1 MKKFSFLALAA
12 VGLLLGACSSDKDVA
27 EAQIGDLTQD
37 GDQFI
42 SLSIN
47 LPMTPQGAT
56 RNGTETDDNNYNNP
70 TDGTSEDFEL
80 NDGLSREYT
89 VNNALLVVFHPAA
102 TGGEDAA
109 TFVGAYAIDPNW
121 FTSSDKQVTK
131 YSSKIV
137 QKVGGDV
144 STGDLLLVVLNRNT
158 SLITFDKDT
167 PTFTVGNTNMLE
179 GTKTFE
185 DFRNSILTAADL
197 GASEM
202 TDNGFYMTNAPLTD
216 KLGSTTEAITG
227 AAIRTL
233 VPINTVYQTEAEAL
247 ASTDPALVYV
257 ERGMAKVTLQA
268 LPDGLTLTSD
278 AAHRAITFIEWTLDH
293 TNKYSYAVRST
304 AGHEDFLSLASVLNG
319 KYRYAGMTDIT
330 ESGPTPYK
338 YRTYFAKD
346 PNYSRNV
353 VTAIPTGGSEADIDL
368 NYATDGNYTSDI
380 GDENPQYCFEN
391 TFDVD
396 HQTVMNTTLVR
407 LKVQVGGGQDLYIV
421 QGNRAEILL
430 NDAVVTRAKNAA
442 VDYIQDLKIAGT
454 INYTGTITGADFNV
468 TVPTTAGT
476 VTISVTKAD
485 GLDDKITGT
494 KPTNEAIQA
503 AVNAALADVICYED
517 GMSYYTI
524 RIKHFGDQLTPWHTG
539 EASEDPAPV
548 VGTIYPS
555 SANRD
560 NNYLGRY
567 GVLRNNWYDI
577 RVSSIKYLGEAT
589 PKDYKNDPT
598 TDDELDGYIAAKI
611 HILSWAKRTQ
621 NWDL

>member
-1 MKKFSFLALAA
+1 MKKLSILALAA
-12 VGLLLGACSSDKDVA
+12 VGLLVGACSSDRDVA
-27 EAQIGDLTQD
+27 EASNGNLTQED

-47 LPMTPQGAT
+47 LPTTPQSAT
-56 RNGTETDDNNYNNP
+56 RNATEDDDNNYNYNSE
-70 TDGTSEDFEL
+70 TDHEDFEL
-80 NDGLSREYT
+80 NDGLAREYT
-89 VNNALLVVFHPAA
+89 VKNALLVVFHPAA
-102 TGGEDAA
+102 SGAEDDA
-109 TFVGAYAIDPNW
+109 TFVGAYSIDPNW

-137 QKVGGDV
+137 QKVGGAV
-144 STGDLLLVVLNRNT
+144 AKNDLLLVVLNRNL
-158 SLITFDKDT
+158 LIDFDKDE
-167 PTFTVGNTNMLE
+167 PKFTVGSTNMLD
-179 GTKTFE
+179 GTKTFG
-185 DFRNSILTAADL
+185 DFRYSLLEATAL
-197 GASEM
+197 GAGVM
-202 TDNGFYMTNAPLTD
+202 TGNGFYMANAPLTD
-216 KLGSTTEAITG
+216 KQGSTTTAITG

-233 VPINTVYQTEAEAL
+233 VPINSVYQTEAEAL

-268 LPDGLTLTSD
+268 LPDGLKLGSD
-278 AAHRAITFIEWTLDH
+278 ATKGITFINWTLDH
-293 TNKYSYAVRST
+293 TNIYSYAVRST
-304 AGHEDFLSLASVLNG
+304 VGHESFIPLASELNG
-319 KYRYAGMTDIT
+319 KYRYAGFTDIT

-346 PNYSRNV
+346 PNYDRNV
-353 VTAIPTGGSEADIDL
+353 VTTAPTSPTDLPIDL
-368 NYATDGNYTSDI
+368 SYAVNSNYTSAI

-407 LKVQVGGGQDLYIV
+407 LKVQVGGGDDLYIV
-421 QGNRAEILL
+421 QGNRGEILL

-442 VDYIQDLKIAGT
+442 VDYIQDLKTAGT
-454 INYTGTITGADFNV
+454 IDYTGTISGADFDV

-476 VTISVTKAD
+476 VSITVAKTD
-485 GLDDKITGT
+485 GTAFDAKITAGT
-494 KPTNEAIQA
+494 APTNDAIQT

-524 RIKHFGDQLTPWHTG
+524 RIKHFGDQLTPWHTT
-539 EASEDPAPV
+539 EAQMPM
-548 VGTIYPS
+548 VGDIYPEGT
-555 SANRD
+555 NRD
-560 NNYLGRY
+560 KNYLGRY

-589 PKDYKNDPT
+589 PKDYKNDQT

-621 NWDL
+621 NWAL

>member
-1 MKKFSFLALAA
+1 MKKLSFLVLAA
-12 VGLLLGACSSDKDVA
+12 IGLLFGACSSDKDVA
-27 EAQIGDLTQD
+27 DVQSGNLLQD

-47 LPMTPQGAT
+47 LPTIPQGAT
-56 RNGTETDDNNYNNP
+56 RNGTDTDDNNYNP
-70 TDGTSEDFEL
+70 SVDDSENFEL
-80 NDGLSREYT
+80 NDGKTTEY
-89 VNNALLVVFHPAA
+89 VVKNALLVVFHPAA
-102 TGGEDAA
+102 TGGEDDA
-109 TFVGAYAIDPNW
+109 TFVGAYSIDPNW
-121 FTSSDKQVTK
+121 FTSGDKQVTK

-144 STGDLLLVVLNRNT
+144 AQGDLLLVILNRN
-158 SLITFDKDT
+158 SLFTFDT
-167 PTFTVGNTNMLE
+167 STSEFAVGTTSMSAS
-179 GTKTFE
+179 KTFS
-185 DFRNSILTAADL
+185 DFRNSILAATGL
-197 GASEM
+197 GAGVM
-202 TDNGFYMTNAPLTD
+202 TGNGFYMTNAPLTD
-216 KLGSTTEAITG
+216 KQGSTTTAITG
-227 AAIRTL
+227 ATIRTL
-233 VPINTVYQTEAEAL
+233 VPINNVYQTEAEAL

-257 ERGMAKVTLQA
+257 ERGMAKVTLQS
-268 LPDGLTLTSD
+268 LPTDLKLGSD
-278 AAHRAITFIEWTLDH
+278 NSKDVTFIEWTLDH

-304 AGHEDFLSLASVLNG
+304 DGHGDFLSLASALNG

-330 ESGPTPYK
+330 ESSPTPYK

-353 VTAIPTGGSEADIDL
+353 VTAIPSGGSEADIDF
-368 NYATDGNYTSDI
+368 NYAVDGNYTSAI

-407 LKVQVGGGQDLYIV
+407 LKVKVGTGTDLYIV
-421 QGNRAEILL
+421 QGNRGEILL
-430 NDAVVTRAKNAA
+430 NDAVVTKAKNAA
-442 VDYIQDLKIAGT
+442 VDYIQDLKTAGT
-454 INYTGTITGADFNV
+454 INYTGDLSGADFDV
-468 TVPTTAGT
+468 TVPSDAGT
-476 VTISVTKAD
+476 VTIIVTKSSAYDITITDGTAPSDAD
-485 GLDDKITGT
+485 
-494 KPTNEAIQA
+494 IQT
-503 AVNAALADVICYED
+503 AVNAALADVICYK
-517 GMSYYTI
+517 GGVSYYTI

-539 EASEDPAPV
+539 NALESPAPV
-548 VGTIYPS
+548 VGTIYPAGS
-555 SANRD
+555 NRD

-589 PKDYKNDPT
+589 PKDYKNDTT

>member
-1 MKKFSFLALAA
+1 MKKLSILALAA
-12 VGLLLGACSSDKDVA
+12 VGLLVGACSSDRDVA
-27 EAQIGDLTQD
+27 EASNGNLTQED

-47 LPMTPQGAT
+47 LPTTPQSAT
-56 RNGTETDDNNYNNP
+56 RNTTEDDDNNYNYNP
-70 TDGTSEDFEL
+70 ETDHEDFEL
-80 NDGLSREYT
+80 NDGLAREYT
-89 VNNALLVVFHPAA
+89 VKNALLVVFHPAA
-102 TGGEDAA
+102 SGAEDDA
-109 TFVGAYAIDPNW
+109 TFVGAYSIDPNW

-137 QKVGGDV
+137 QKVGGAV
-144 STGDLLLVVLNRNT
+144 AKNDLLLVVLNRNL
-158 SLITFDKDT
+158 LIDFDKDE
-167 PTFTVGNTNMLE
+167 PKFTVGNTDMLD
-179 GTKTFE
+179 GTKTFG
-185 DFRNSILTAADL
+185 DFRYSLLEATAL
-197 GASEM
+197 GAGVM
-202 TDNGFYMTNAPLTD
+202 TGNGFYMANAPLTD
-216 KLGSTTEAITG
+216 KQGSTTTAITG

-233 VPINTVYQTEAEAL
+233 VPINSVYQTEAEAL

-268 LPDGLTLTSD
+268 LPDGLKLGSD
-278 AAHRAITFIEWTLDH
+278 VTKGITFINWTLDH
-293 TNKYSYAVRST
+293 TNIYSYAVRST
-304 AGHEDFLSLASVLNG
+304 VGHESFIPLASELNG
-319 KYRYAGMTDIT
+319 KYRYAGFTDIT

-346 PNYSRNV
+346 PNYDRNV
-353 VTAIPTGGSEADIDL
+353 VTTAPTSPTDLPIDL
-368 NYATDGNYTSDI
+368 SYAVNSNYTPEI

-407 LKVQVGGGQDLYIV
+407 LKVQVGGGDDLYIV
-421 QGNRAEILL
+421 QGNRGEILL

-442 VDYIQDLKIAGT
+442 VDYIQDLKTAGT
-454 INYTGTITGADFNV
+454 IDYNGTISGADFDV

-476 VTISVTKAD
+476 VSITVAKAD
-485 GLDDKITGT
+485 GTAFDAKITAGT
-494 KPTNEAIQA
+494 APTDDAIQT

-524 RIKHFGDQLTPWHTG
+524 RIKHFGDQLTPWHTQ
-539 EASEDPAPV
+539 EALMPV
-548 VGTIYPS
+548 VGNIYP
-555 SANRD
+555 AGNNRD
-560 NNYLGRY
+560 KNYLGRY

-589 PKDYKNDPT
+589 PKDYKNDQT

-621 NWDL
+621 SWNL